1 MTYILITICA
11 VLVSAFGTVV
21 GFGGGVFMIPI
32 LVIFFHVP
40 IKFAISSVLLAL
52 LPGSLISTLF
62 NAKQKKIDYKGGI
75 ILEIPTILGTI
86 LGSYLTALLPT
97 LIIEIIFALF
107 ISMVGIYNIKTAH
120 TDNSKHKNSIFYKL
134 NQIGPGIERNS
145 QFGFYRMSHLLT
157 IVFGMLAGMLAGLLG
172 IGGGFLKTPI
182 MVNVFNI
189 PPFVASATAL
199 FMIIFTSATGSVS
212 HYLLGNLYFTNALPV
227 VIGFVLGA
235 FIGNS
240 INVRISEIMLRKLIG
255 FGLLLAGVSVLIY
268 SFFL

>member
-1 MTYILITICA
+1 MEFLLITICGI
-11 VLVSAFGTVV
+11 LVSAFGTVV

-52 LPGSLISTLF
+52 LPGSLISSVF

-75 ILEIPTILGTI
+75 ILEVPTIIGTI
-86 LGSYLTALLPT
+86 LGSYLTAVLPT
-97 LIIEIIFALF
+97 FIIEIIFALF
-107 ISMVGIYNIKTAH
+107 ISLVGIYNIYTSH
-120 TDNSKHKNSIFYKL
+120 SDEQKHKKSIFYKL
-134 NQIGPGIERNS
+134 NKIGPGIERNS
-145 QFGFYRMSHLLT
+145 HFGIYRMSYLLT
-157 IVFGMLAGMLAGLLG
+157 LVFGLIAGMLAGLLG

-199 FMIIFTSATGSVS
+199 FMIVFTSATGSAS
-212 HYLLGNLYFTNALPV
+212 HYILGNLYFTNALPV
-227 VIGFVLGA
+227 VIGFIFGA

-240 INVRISEIMLRKLIG
+240 INVRISEIILRTLIG
-255 FGLLLAGVSVLIY
+255 VGLLLAGVSVLIY